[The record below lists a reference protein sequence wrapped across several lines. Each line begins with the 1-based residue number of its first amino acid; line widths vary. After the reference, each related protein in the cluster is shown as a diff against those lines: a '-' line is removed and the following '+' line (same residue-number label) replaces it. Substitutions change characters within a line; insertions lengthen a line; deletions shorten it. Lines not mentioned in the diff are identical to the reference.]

1 MKGVF
6 FMEAVWSRTF
16 PVYKEIT
23 TRLETLG
30 NPVNV
35 VMTFGQKVFMTIII
49 IGIIIITMTMT
60 MIPMISEQRPKRSET
75 GDQGKRWWNSPW
87 LGRLLHPG
95 RRDHYHHQNDQSH
108 EKSIIKSIIIVVI
121 MMFSDQF
128 AMHVYGEEEPTKVVA
143 TTLGLTQD
151 GQFNHSDHNHWSIL
165 INNYRDPWQL

>member
-1 MKGVF
+1 MIIIIIIIIIIITIIIRKKGVF

-60 MIPMISEQRPKRSET
+60 MIPTISEQRPKRSET
-75 GDQGKRWWNSPW
+75 GDKGKRWWNSP
-87 LGRLLHPG
+87 
-95 RRDHYHHQNDQSH
+95 
-108 EKSIIKSIIIVVI
+108 
-121 MMFSDQF
+121 
-128 AMHVYGEEEPTKVVA
+128 
-143 TTLGLTQD
+143 
-151 GQFNHSDHNHWSIL
+151 
-165 INNYRDPWQL
+165 